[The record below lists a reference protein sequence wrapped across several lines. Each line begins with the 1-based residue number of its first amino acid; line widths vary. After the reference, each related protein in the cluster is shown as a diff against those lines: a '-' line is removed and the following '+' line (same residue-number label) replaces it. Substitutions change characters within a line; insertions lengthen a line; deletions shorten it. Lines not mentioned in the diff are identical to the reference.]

1 MATEDAHSTL
11 VTEINSILSDL
22 QNTNKAKRRK
32 ALERLHHLAFETETY
47 QNQETQDKILDFSL
61 KHLVTCLADQSEVN
75 RTKSSEILLTFSQ
88 RGVVKQG
95 QLVHV
100 IPALHHRLATVPQV
114 EESEDV
120 RLVQVNIISSL
131 TAQFQGAMVP
141 YMNDIV
147 AVLKEAVVDV
157 SPEVRKAAAE
167 CVSCFAKATRE
178 KFHMQSMSLA
188 KPLVKALLHQRFRN
202 RVAAVTALGTV
213 LPLLYWYLNCMP
225 PPSHLE
231 Q

>member
-1 MATEDAHSTL
+1 MATHNAHSPL
-11 VTEINSILSDL
+11 VTQVNTILSDL

-32 ALERLHHLAFETETY
+32 GLERLHHLAFETENNE
-47 QNQETQDKILDFSL
+47 NQETQDKILDFSV

-75 RTKSSEILLTFSQ
+75 RMKSSEIILTFSQ
-88 RGVVKQG
+88 KGVVKQG
-95 QLVHV
+95 QLVHL
-100 IPALHHRLATVPQV
+100 IPSLHHRLATVPQV

-141 YMNDIV
+141 YMNDV
-147 AVLKEAVVDV
+147 VGALKEVVLDV

-178 KFHMQSMSLA
+178 KFHMQSESLA
-188 KPLVKALLHQRFRN
+188 KPLVKALHHQRFRN
-202 RVAAVTALGTV
+202 RIAAITALGMEFMVT
-213 LPLLYWYLNCMP
+213 YF
-225 PPSHLE
+225 
-231 Q
+231 